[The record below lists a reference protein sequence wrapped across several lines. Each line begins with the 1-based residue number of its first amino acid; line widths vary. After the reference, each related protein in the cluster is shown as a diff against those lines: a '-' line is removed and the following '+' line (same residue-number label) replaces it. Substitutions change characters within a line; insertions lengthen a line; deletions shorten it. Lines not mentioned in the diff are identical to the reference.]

1 MNSKSRTRAKIGP
14 LNDGKGGLIQ
24 DNKEMSIILN
34 KIFSTVFT
42 KEDLS
47 NIPVAKVRVKD
58 GEGIEEVRI
67 EKKDVTKAI
76 EKLKRNKSAGGEG
89 MDSSFIKEI
98 GDSLAGPLMEL
109 FNKSLLEG
117 KVPDDWKVADV
128 TPVYKTGS
136 KQDPGNYRPVSL
148 TSHVGKLMERIL
160 KEKIV
165 EFLEE
170 NKLLGESQHGFR
182 KDKSCLTNLLEYSQI
197 VADYIDNGEPV
208 DIIFLDFQKAF
219 DKVPH
224 ERLLEKMKAHGIRG
238 RVLEWI
244 REWLR

>member
-1 MNSKSRTRAKIGP
+1 
-14 LNDGKGGLIQ
+14 
-24 DNKEMSIILN
+24 
-34 KIFSTVFT
+34 
-42 KEDLS
+42 
-47 NIPVAKVRVKD
+47 
-58 GEGIEEVRI
+58 
-67 EKKDVTKAI
+67 
-76 EKLKRNKSAGGEG
+76 

-128 TPVYKTGS
+128 TPVYKKGS
-136 KQDPGNYRPVSL
+136 KQDQGNYRPVSL

-170 NKLLGESQHGFR
+170 TKLLGESQHGFR

-208 DIIFLDFQKAF
+208 DAIFLDFQKHLT
-219 DKVPH
+219 KY
-224 ERLLEKMKAHGIRG
+224 LMRG
-238 RVLEWI
+238 FLKK
-244 REWLR
+244 